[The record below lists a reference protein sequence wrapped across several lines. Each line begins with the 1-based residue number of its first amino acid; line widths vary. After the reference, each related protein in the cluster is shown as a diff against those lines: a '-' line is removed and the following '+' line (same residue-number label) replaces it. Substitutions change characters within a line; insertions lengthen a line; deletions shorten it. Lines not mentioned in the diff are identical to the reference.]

1 MVHQTWVG
9 APDAV
14 NGNGIEAFE
23 PGATLWLAQSTVP
36 EIQFTASLHSPA
48 ELPKAMATVTSLL
61 TWSAHRKP
69 KQRRQAVS
77 SRRLQS
83 AGGAW
88 PAPMLAPLIAVST
101 GPAAWRC
108 WPQYA
113 APHRGSAAWPR
124 RGSSIKTPAGWDSP
138 GRGWVN
144 NPRKG
149 SRTKRSPLWRSMRA
163 VEPAFL
169 SVAVASLLTKCGI
182 GKKLL

>member
-83 AGGAW
+83 AGGRVAGANAG
-88 PAPMLAPLIAVST
+88 PVHCGFDRSGSLAVL
-101 GPAAWRC
+101 AAIRC
-108 WPQYA
+108 ASSWLSSLA
-113 APHRGSAAWPR
+113 APR
-124 RGSSIKTPAGWDSP
+124 I
-138 GRGWVN
+138 
-144 NPRKG
+144 
-149 SRTKRSPLWRSMRA
+149 
-163 VEPAFL
+163 EY
-169 SVAVASLLTKCGI
+169 
-182 GKKLL
+182 